1 MSKTLGVISRGIKL
15 PIIKSGEENLKQ
27 IIIDSL
33 IEARCE
39 AGQAFQDKDII
50 CITESIVARSENNYV
65 SVDDIANDIEELYGA
80 DANLV
85 VLFPIYSRNR
95 FSMILKGIA
104 RSCHKIYL
112 VLDKDKDEVGNDK
125 VNPFTGID
133 IEKFYK
139 GLIEDENCKCEIL
152 DSDFIDPAL
161 EECSNLL
168 YCRCHENLNELEK
181 IITTH
186 AEVNTSQDPVNIFSL
201 KDICARPNT
210 EIGYNFEYGVLGSNK
225 ATEETLKLFPR
236 RDTCKELC
244 EGIKKYFKEFH
255 NVDLE
260 VMVYGDGCFK
270 DPVGNIWEWADPVVS
285 PYYTEGLEGTPN
297 EIKIKYVA
305 DNESS
310 DSEFVKEKI
319 KSKDND
325 LKGNMLSQGT
335 TPRRYCDLVGSLA
348 DLTSGSG
355 DKGTPV
361 IWISNY
367 FNNYSN
373 E

>member
-1 MSKTLGVISRGIKL
+1 MSKLGVISRGIRL
-15 PIIKSGEENLKQ
+15 PIIEAGESNLKK

-33 IEARCE
+33 IDARCE
-39 AGQAFQDKDII
+39 SGQSFQDKDII
-50 CITESIVARSENNYV
+50 CITESIVARAENNYV
-65 SVDDIANDIEELYGA
+65 SVNDIANDIILKFGRDAEVILLY
-80 DANLV
+80 
-85 VLFPIYSRNR
+85 PIYSRNR

-104 RSCHKIYL
+104 RAASKIHL
-112 VLDKDKDEVGNDK
+112 FINNGKDEVGNDL

-139 GLIEDENCKCEIL
+139 DLIEKEKCQCIIYKDFNKVFELFAQGYTNVINCMCHVNPK
-152 DSDFIDPAL
+152 DSEKFKNVNYYTLSNI
-161 EECSNLL
+161 CSTISDV
-168 YCRCHENLNELEK
+168 H
-181 IITTH
+181 
-186 AEVNTSQDPVNIFSL
+186 
-201 KDICARPNT
+201 
-210 EIGYNFEYGVLGSNK
+210 GYNVEYGVLGSNK

-244 EGIKKYFKEFH
+244 EGIKKYFKKFH
-255 NVDLE
+255 NIDLE

-270 DPVGNIWEWADPVVS
+270 DPVGGIWEWADPVVS
-285 PYYTEGLEGTPN
+285 PYYTKGLEGTPN
-297 EIKIKYVA
+297 EIKIKYIA

-310 DSEFVKEKI
+310 DSEFIKEKI
-319 KSKDND
+319 KNKDKD

-367 FNNYSN
+367 FKNYID